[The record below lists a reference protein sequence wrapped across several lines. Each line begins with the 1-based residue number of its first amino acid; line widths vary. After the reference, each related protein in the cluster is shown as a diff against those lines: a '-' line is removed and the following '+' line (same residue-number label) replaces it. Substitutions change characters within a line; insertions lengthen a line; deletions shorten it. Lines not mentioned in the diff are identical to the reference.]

1 MSPVRLFLL
10 LFFIVPNA
18 LAFSWHDLW
27 VTQNQQAQSL
37 MDAGHYDQAEETFE
51 DPAWHAAAAFRAE
64 HFARAAALYH
74 ALGAHYNEGNA
85 LAHKG
90 ELKAAIQAYDQAL
103 SLEPQ
108 HADALHNKKIIE
120 ALLQQE
126 KDKKNQDKQ
135 DQDKQDQDKQ
145 DQDKQDQDKPD
156 QDKPDQDKQDQD
168 KQDQD
173 KPDQDKPDQAKPADK
188 TADESQEEHERQQE
202 NEQWLRLI
210 PDDPGGL
217 MREKFRRDYLR
228 KQHGW

>member
-126 KDKKNQDKQ
+126 KDKKNQDKL
-135 DQDKQDQDKQ
+135 DQDKQ
-145 DQDKQDQDKPD
+145 DQDKQDQDKP
-156 QDKPDQDKQDQD
+156 DQD